1 MSKEEMNVKRMHD
14 WEEPWKKKEPGSRL
28 SQRALK
34 DQKAMDRQR
43 SQMEDIQH
51 VTIICHKE
59 LLVLPGLFK
68 SFTVKVKQ
76 PLRKDE
82 IDQRMR
88 AAFPELT
95 WEES

>member
-1 MSKEEMNVKRMHD
+1 MKRVHD

-28 SQRALK
+28 SERALN
-34 DQKAMDRQR
+34 DQKAMNRQR
-43 SQMEDIQH
+43 AHMEKLQK

-88 AAFPELT
+88 VAFPELT